1 MLMENAS
8 LSSKNP
14 LYVTWESLGEVDV
27 PDPETLAVV
36 RRAAKHMISRGI
48 EDGDIKNSAEAAG
61 VRAEIE
67 DNYQKALAE
76 FDELAV
82 EAGCEPDDPVL
93 GEIKDF
99 IIPKGD
105 DSIQAAEYRSRL
117 FSADA
122 LGRENVKDF
131 IDSFAKD
138 FHEYHDVEL
147 RLDEILAD
155 GDDSAR
161 KAKNDILEAIHPLE
175 RILRTDDPLS
185 IEQLKEATDDQLK
198 NLFEQQVQ
206 FKRVVSVMSSKDGT
220 SLTTARKE
228 FLNNINPIEQ
238 NGIED
243 IHALRVYALDD
254 EELAQF
260 TEYIDSIPDIVKG
273 IDNNRIANHPESSV
287 RSGLQTMQEGLN
299 LVRHTL
305 SGHDERDTKVEGPVK
320 DFGDNYQV
328 DDEQAMQFFA
338 QFYKDAAK
346 LPVESLRSCVSDFSK
361 ILDRL
366 RSDKTLSEEKV
377 FEYANLILDL
387 YNGADGSTESLESVN
402 KKIDAFCSYARP
414 HSLDDEQMVGLR
426 RLFDRY
432 DAGDPDAKILDLPV
446 NSYGTERG
454 RYGISDF
461 TIGSQIRTIR
471 PRNIQELIQGY
482 REIPTSDQA
491 KFMQNRID
499 AYALSHLIFLSRGF
513 IHDEIPGAHEVLCA
527 LLAYYDADEEHRPQF
542 EAEARCTISSKHLT
556 SNVDFDHYGIN
567 LQNYERVVAY
577 LEDYKYYGAGTPEAE
592 EAWDR
597 SYWPIRGDYAA
608 GTPEAEEVLRA
619 GSGERAIDILRRLVK
634 NTESD
639 PIVPPECNDAQLNQL
654 MQKIDVL
661 VDPDG
666 VPKVELAEIGDLVTY
681 VNQKLQAEAGQFS
694 CDASLIRALSY
705 TERLTTYAMR
715 CVNEKDRRELF
726 FDPNFK
732 EVVKFR
738 DLTSSFDDFDS
749 QKFERFWADFSN
761 ISADA
766 DDKEVSEQYGKLSMH
781 IYEQLSKL
789 AARSQRE
796 HGIEAGRRIMALW
809 SGNLNHE
816 LIGLTDSR

>member
-1 MLMENAS
+1 MSYNTLMEK
-8 LSSKNP
+8 SSSSNENP
-14 LYVTWESLGEVDV
+14 LYVTWESLGEVEV
-27 PDPETLAVV
+27 PDAETLAVM
-36 RRAAKHMISRGI
+36 RRAAKHMISYGI

-67 DNYQKALAE
+67 DSYQKALAE
-76 FDELAV
+76 FDELAT
-82 EAGCEPDDPVL
+82 EAGCELEDPVL
-93 GEIKDF
+93 DEIKDF

-105 DSIQAAEYRSRL
+105 DSIRVAEYRSRL

-122 LGRENVKDF
+122 LGRENVKDI
-131 IDSFAKD
+131 IDSFVKD

-175 RILRTDDPLS
+175 RILRTGNLLS

-206 FKRVVSVMSSKDGT
+206 FERVVSAMSPKDGL
-220 SLTTARKE
+220 SLVPARKE
-228 FLNNINPIEQ
+228 FLNNICPIAQ
-238 NGIED
+238 SDIESV
-243 IHALRVYALDD
+243 HALQIYTLSD
-254 EELAQF
+254 EGLARF
-260 TEYIDSIPDIVKG
+260 AGYIDSIPDIVEG
-273 IDNNRIANHPESSV
+273 IDSNQIANYPEEGV
-287 RSGLQTMQEGLN
+287 RSGLLAMQEGLS
-299 LVRHTL
+299 LVRQTL
-305 SGHDERDTKVEGPVK
+305 SGNEKYNYIISHLVGAFGGSYRIDDER
-320 DFGDNYQV
+320 
-328 DDEQAMQFFA
+328 AMQFFA

-346 LPVESLRSCVSDFSK
+346 LPVESLRSCASDFSN

-366 RSDKTLSEEKV
+366 QSDKTLSEEKV

-402 KKIDAFCSYARP
+402 KKIDAFRNYARL

-432 DAGDPDAKILDLPV
+432 DAGDPDTKILDLSDNP
-446 NSYGTERG
+446 YGMERG
-454 RYGISDF
+454 LYGISDF

-491 KFMQNRID
+491 KFMQNRTD
-499 AYALSHLIFLSRGF
+499 ALALQGSIINGRDF
-513 IHDEIPGAHEVLCA
+513 IHDEMPGAHEVLCA

-542 EAEARCTISSKHLT
+542 EAEARRIISDKPYTH
-556 SNVDFDHYGIN
+556 NVGFDEYGSN
-567 LQNYERVVAY
+567 LQNYESVV
-577 LEDYKYYGAGTPEAE
+577 
-592 EAWDR
+592 
-597 SYWPIRGDYAA
+597 SRGVCYAA
-608 GTPEAEEVLRA
+608 GTPEAEGALRA
-619 GSGERAIDILRRLVK
+619 GSGERAIDVLRRLVA

-639 PIVPPECNDAQLNQL
+639 PITPPECNDSQLNQL

-661 VDPDG
+661 VGPDG

-705 TERLTTYAMR
+705 TERLATYAMR
-715 CVNEKDRRELF
+715 RVNEKDRRELF
-726 FDPNFK
+726 FDPIFK

-749 QKFERFWADFSN
+749 QKFERFWASFSN
-761 ISADA
+761 ISVDA
-766 DDKEVSEQYGKLSMH
+766 DEGEVSEQYSKLSMH

-796 HGIEAGRRIMALW
+796 HGNSASNRIMALW

>member
-8 LSSKNP
+8 SSNKNP
-14 LYVTWESLGEVDV
+14 LYVTWESLGEVDA
-27 PDPETLAVV
+27 PDPETLAVM
-36 RRAAKHMISRGI
+36 RRAAKHMISKGI

-67 DNYQKALAE
+67 DSYQKALAE
-76 FDELAV
+76 FDELAT
-82 EAGCEPDDPVL
+82 EAGCELEDPVL
-93 GEIKDF
+93 DEIKDF

-105 DSIQAAEYRSRL
+105 DSIRAAEYRSRL

-122 LGRENVKDF
+122 LGRENVKDI
-131 IDSFAKD
+131 IDSFVKD

-147 RLDEILAD
+147 RLDEFLAD

-175 RILRTDDPLS
+175 RILRTGEPLS

-206 FKRVVSVMSSKDGT
+206 FERVVSVMSSKDGT

-228 FLNNINPIEQ
+228 FLNNINPIAQ

-243 IHALRVYALDD
+243 IHALRAYALDD

-260 TEYIDSIPDIVKG
+260 AEYIDSIPDIIKG

-287 RSGLQTMQEGLN
+287 RSGLLTMQEGLN

-305 SGHDERDTKVEGPVK
+305 SGRDECVHVIESLVGTFSE
-320 DFGDNYQV
+320 NYQI
-328 DDEQAMQFFA
+328 DDENAMKFFV
-338 QFYKDAAK
+338 QFYKDVAN
-346 LPVESLRSCVSDFSK
+346 LSTESLKSCASD
-361 ILDRL
+361 LTDVLERL
-366 RSDKTLSEEKV
+366 RSDEALPEEKV
-377 FEYANLILDL
+377 FEYASLVLDV
-387 YNGADGSTESLESVN
+387 YRGADNNTEALDVAEN
-402 KKIDAFCSYARP
+402 KVKAFENYAGL
-414 HSLDDEQMVGLR
+414 HSFDDEQMDGLR

-432 DAGDPDAKILDLPV
+432 DAGDPDTKILDLSD
-446 NSYGTERG
+446 NSYGMERG
-454 RYGISDF
+454 LYGISDF
-461 TIGSQIRTIR
+461 TIGSQIRPIR
-471 PRNIQELIQGY
+471 PRNIQELIQAY
-482 REIPTSDQA
+482 REIPTSDQV

-499 AYALSHLIFLSRGF
+499 ARALDSVIFCSRGF
-513 IHDEIPGAHEVLCA
+513 IHDEMPGAHEVLCA

-542 EAEARCTISSKHLT
+542 EAEARCTISSNHLT

-567 LQNYERVVAY
+567 LQNYECVVAY
-577 LEDYKYYGAGTPEAE
+577 REDYM
-592 EAWDR
+592 
-597 SYWPIRGDYAA
+597 YAA
-608 GTPEAEEVLRA
+608 GTPEAEEVRDRSYSPIRGHYAAGTLEAEELLRS

-661 VDPDG
+661 VGPDG
-666 VPKVELAEIGDLVTY
+666 VPKVDLAEIGDLIVY
-681 VNQKLQAEAGQFS
+681 VNRKLQTEAGQFS

-705 TERLTTYAMR
+705 TERLATYAMR
-715 CVNEKDRRELF
+715 RTNEEDRRELF

-796 HGIEAGRRIMALW
+796 HGNSASNRIMALW